1 MAVTYTPIP
10 LTGTPFPR
18 EEYEGRQRRVLMAM
32 EQAGLDGLAVTAEG
46 HQQYLGGYDGYGG
59 YFAPFPLVLAPG
71 KPPTYVVRKYDED
84 AARAESC
91 ISEIVSYTQQGD
103 FASVLAGVLR
113 KFGLERGRVGLEL
126 GCWNLAPAD
135 VTALQTE
142 LPDLT
147 IVDATRLVASVA
159 AVKTARELETMR
171 QSMALTDIAVQ
182 TFQHSLRDGVTEL
195 EVSQAVDSA
204 ITAAGG
210 SLRRYTL
217 LFGARTRLPH
227 GRPATHPLHRNEP
240 AFTELAG
247 VQNGYAAGLCRSAVL
262 GRHTGAEAL
271 HGLAEEA
278 LEAGLAAIKAGVSA
292 GEVDAAV
299 RKVIER
305 AGRPEVFRHRAGY
318 QTGINW
324 SERGNLSLEPSS
336 RDVLEAGMT
345 LHLPIIL
352 FQPREYGLGCSEN
365 VLVTETGA
373 EILSKTPRTLYRAS

>member
-18 EEYEGRQRRVLMAM
+18 EEYEGRQRRVLTAM
-32 EQAGLDGLAVTAEG
+32 EQAGLDGLAVTAYG

-59 YFAPFPLVLAPG
+59 YFAPFPLVLALG
-71 KPPTYVVRKYDED
+71 RPPTYVVREYDED

-91 ISEIVSYTQQGD
+91 ITEIVSYTQQGD
-103 FASVLAGVLR
+103 FASALAGVLR
-113 KFGLERGRVGLEL
+113 RFGLERGRVGLEL

-142 LPDLT
+142 LPDMK

-159 AVKTARELETMR
+159 AVKTERELETMR
-171 QSMALTDIAVQ
+171 QSMALTDVAVQ
-182 TFQHSLRDGVTEL
+182 TFQRSLREGVTEL
-195 EVSQAVDSA
+195 EASHAVDSA
-204 ITAAGG
+204 ITTAGG
-210 SLRRYTL
+210 SIRPYTL

-227 GRPATHPLHRNEP
+227 GRPAAHPLHRDDP

-262 GRHTGAEAL
+262 GRHPGAEAL
-271 HGLAEEA
+271 HRLAEEA
-278 LEAGLAAIKAGVSA
+278 LEAGLAAIKAGVTA
-292 GEVDAAV
+292 GEVDTTV

-324 SERGNLSLEPSS
+324 SERGNLSLEPNS

-352 FQPREYGLGCSEN
+352 FQAGEYGLGCSEN
-365 VLVTETGA
+365 VVVMETGA
-373 EILSKTPRTLYRAS
+373 EILSKTAHTLYRAS